1 MHKKTLCLGGSF
13 NPIHHGHLI
22 CARVVAETAGFER
35 VLLIPSARPPHKPA
49 SSDLADAMHRLQMCR
64 LAIQTTERC
73 SGVQFDVSDI
83 EIKRE
88 GAPSY
93 TIDTVW
99 QLKQRGWPTVSWLIG
114 ADMLNYL
121 PKWHQAAAL
130 LEEADFAVVARPGV
144 PIDWNALPPEFSK
157 LQKSV
162 YAAPLVEISSTEIR
176 RRVRQAL
183 AIDYLT
189 PAGVVDYI
197 YSQRLYVENRNDQA
211 PMTNK

>member
-49 SSDLADAMHRLQMCR
+49 TSDLADAAHRLKMCR
-64 LAIQTTERC
+64 LAIQTTERRC
-73 SGVQFDVSDI
+73 GVQFDVSDI
-83 EIKRE
+83 EIQRQDK
-88 GAPSY
+88 PSY
-93 TIDTVW
+93 TIDTVR
-99 QLKQRGWPTVSWLIG
+99 QLKAEGWSTVSWLIG

-121 PKWHQAAAL
+121 PKWHQSAAL
-130 LEEADFAVVARPGV
+130 LEEANFAIMARPGV

-162 YAAPLVEISSTEIR
+162 IPAPLVEISSTEIR
-176 RRVRQAL
+176 CRVRQGQ

-189 PAGVVDYI
+189 PAVVVDYI
-197 YSQRLYVENRNDQA
+197 YSQRLY
-211 PMTNK
+211 M